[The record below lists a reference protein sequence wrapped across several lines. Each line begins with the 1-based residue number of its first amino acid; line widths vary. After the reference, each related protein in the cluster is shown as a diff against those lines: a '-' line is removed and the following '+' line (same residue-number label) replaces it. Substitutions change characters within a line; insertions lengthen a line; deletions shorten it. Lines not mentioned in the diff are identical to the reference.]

1 VRRARLDARVHRLEA
16 VARGDLP
23 AIYAGAACLAF
34 VSLCEGFGLPV
45 AEAMAAGTPVVTS
58 NRSSMPEVA
67 GDAALLVDP
76 CSVDAI
82 ADGISRVLEDSALAE
97 DLRRRGR
104 IRSAVF
110 DWSVTAAV
118 TERVYRTVSGA

>member
-1 VRRARLDARVHRLEA
+1 
-16 VARGDLP
+16 
-23 AIYAGAACLAF
+23 
-34 VSLCEGFGLPV
+34 
-45 AEAMAAGTPVVTS
+45 
-58 NRSSMPEVA
+58 MPEVA

-110 DWSVTAAV
+110 DWSVTAAA